1 MGSIR
6 AKDRAFS
13 LAELMLAFVVL
24 SVISVVLLG
33 IVPSTI
39 VGLKGATQRASAALI
54 AQTQLEELRR
64 AGFGAL
70 AATAEPYPVT
80 VVERT
85 EYTHRVELSPARL
98 SSGELMLEDIARQVS
113 VIVQWK
119 SKTGPQTFTANAVM
133 FRRI

>member
-1 MGSIR
+1 MVSIGD
-6 AKDRAFS
+6 KDRAFS

-33 IVPSTI
+33 VVPSTI

-64 AGFGAL
+64 AGFGTL
-70 AATAEPYPVT
+70 AATSQPYPLT

-85 EYTHRVELSPARL
+85 EYTHRVELAPARL
-98 SSGELMLEDIARQVS
+98 STGDLMSEEVARQVS
-113 VIVQWK
+113 VIVEWQ
-119 SKTGPQTFTANAVM
+119 SKTGAQTYTANAVM
-133 FRRI
+133 FKRI